1 MSENAQAASAS
12 NAGESAQ
19 LKSEKQK
26 DIRQTNIIAAK
37 GKSTSKIYSSRLM
50 TFNLLLSCR
59 WCRQNFP
66 WPQRY
71 G

>member
-1 MSENAQAASAS
+1 MSENAQAASAK

-37 GKSTSKIYSSRLM
+37 GKSNI
-50 TFNLLLSCR
+50 
-59 WCRQNFP
+59 
-66 WPQRY
+66 
-71 G
+71 